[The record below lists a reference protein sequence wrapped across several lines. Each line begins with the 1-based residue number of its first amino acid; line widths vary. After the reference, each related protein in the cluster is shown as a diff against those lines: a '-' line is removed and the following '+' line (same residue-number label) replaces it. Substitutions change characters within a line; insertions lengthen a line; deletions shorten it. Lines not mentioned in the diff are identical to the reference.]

1 MRRLMN
7 RSFVC
12 EGNCLI
18 HSDHGVCIQTDVCDD
33 DDDGDVDVR
42 VRARVMMMRKMKVLK
57 IK

>member
-1 MRRLMN
+1 MN